1 MLDTEW
7 HCIFDCPVNLAPRR
21 HFRLA
26 LQINKVN
33 SRKVKFQSADV
44 RQRIAIASDLA
55 VLVANCRS
63 DEQLVNVSRFT
74 TLDERSRHIV
84 HAPARRCDSGIE
96 PRSELRIH

>member
-1 MLDTEW
+1 MAL
-7 HCIFDCPVNLAPRR
+7 HFDCPVNLAPRR

-63 DEQLVNVSRFT
+63 DEQLVRDLARF
-74 TLDERSRHIV
+74 V
-84 HAPARRCDSGIE
+84 VDSIACRQRAFRKLSVRDVF
-96 PRSELRIH
+96 PT